1 MAAETKRPRLG
12 ALHSVEA
19 GLHMHQRAQAKR
31 AAVANAR
38 DPDDLRGHLCGPAYV
53 PRPTQRGALARWF
66 KLLERTADRGLGA
79 MRLRGALPRWSQ
91 RLERTAD
98 RVRGIMR
105 LRWVRRV
112 GLGMAGTLAVCLLIA
127 ATLWWRL
134 SSGPISL
141 DMITP
146 WLTAAIAE
154 NLGNQFRIE
163 VGGTV
168 LERDEHGRAAMRI
181 RDITV
186 RDRDGTMIASAP
198 RPRSGCRAQ
207 ACSAAV
213 PAPNGSISLGRCSPS
228 GSNPTAGSRFRP
240 ARSSGPWRR
249 RLLR

>member
-31 AAVANAR
+31 AAVAGER
-38 DPDDLRGHLCGPAYV
+38 DPDAVRGYLCGPAYV
-53 PRPTQRGALARWF
+53 PRPNQRAAP
-66 KLLERTADRGLGA
+66 
-79 MRLRGALPRWSQ
+79 PRWSNLMG
-91 RLERTAD
+91 RLLGRAAD
-98 RVRGIMR
+98 RVFGVLQR
-105 LRWVRRV
+105 RWVRRV
-112 GLGMAGTLAVCLLIA
+112 GLGIAGTLTVCLLIA

-154 NLGNQFRIE
+154 NLGSQFRIE

-181 RDITV
+181 RDIKV
-186 RDRDGTMIASAP
+186 RDRDGTVIASAP
-198 RPRSGCRAQ
+198 KAEVGLSSASLFSGNPRAERLNLVG
-207 ACSAAV
+207 AV
-213 PAPNGSISLGRCSPS
+213 LAVRVESDGRGSIST
-228 GSNPTAGSRFRP
+228 GSEHRPTAPTRP
-240 ARSSGPWRR
+240 SWA
-249 RLLR
+249 